1 VLDRHATQAVNRL
14 TASLAKLPERTEA
27 IELTIFVDQ
36 GGEGFLGIRVSLV
49 GPDLYVLNAAIA
61 DSAVLFETRMIDR
74 RMVPDLPLMD
84 PFDTEFSVHDALTD
98 CAADWL
104 AGVWANTDTST
115 VVVPVTI
122 VSHDEYGTRT
132 PIVLK
137 N

>member
-1 VLDRHATQAVNRL
+1 
-14 TASLAKLPERTEA
+14 
-27 IELTIFVDQ
+27 
-36 GGEGFLGIRVSLV
+36 
-49 GPDLYVLNAAIA
+49 
-61 DSAVLFETRMIDR
+61 
-74 RMVPDLPLMD
+74 
-84 PFDTEFSVHDALTD
+84 LTD